1 MLKIPLPTVAS
12 PDPLGLLPE
21 QVRPLVREKGEIHD
35 YRPGDPIVAP
45 GDKGDRIRLLMS
57 GQASV
62 MLRDEEDQE
71 IAVDSL
77 HGGDIFG
84 EISFITGQPSPSD
97 SQVVADEDCQVL
109 EIASGD
115 FEEIV
120 KENPDFALS
129 VVRGLA
135 RKVMRLDRQI
145 LRSKVR
151 RRALQALISREEHI
165 FPDYVIGDYVR
176 KHLVDD
182 AQELAHSEGPVLIV
196 GETGVGKEV
205 LAHAIYRMSHHHKDV
220 FLLLDLLRGRVD
232 NPFAEVAE
240 TRSELNRD
248 ATEDQMRLFFGS
260 EELGPDGKKKE
271 TPGYVEL
278 TEDGTLL
285 VRGIEHL
292 SSHMQ
297 SQLLEAIS
305 TGRFRRIGGS
315 DFFPVRMRLIATTQL
330 DPAEISPEKH
340 PLAHGLLDRSL
351 SIPPLRKRRR
361 EISALVEHY
370 LRKYSQE
377 LRKEIVKV
385 PPETLKTLVNY
396 TWPGNDLELS
406 TTLKR
411 AVMVAEGGVLRPEDI
426 YFHLKRVEGV
436 GKFNLLRFRP
446 VRQSLLS
453 PLFPAILQ
461 SAVTPFFFILLVLLF
476 LGPADPLQ
484 NPGALFSWALGWPT
498 LIFGAFLWAR
508 FWCTLC
514 PIGFLSNLAKKILAL
529 EKPFPAFLRNH
540 SDFLVAGAVL
550 FIIWL
555 ETATNMRN
563 SPFNVGLLLVA
574 MLVSAVFVAVIFE
587 RQSWCRYLC
596 GLGGMIGVLAKT
608 SLLEMRADRNVCISQ
623 CTSNE
628 CFLGTA
634 DREGCPFGQAGPKLH
649 SNRLCKVCATCLK
662 NCPHSAIN
670 LNLRVPAQEL
680 WEIRHTNT
688 GTAFLV
694 TGIFGGLLCE
704 MIAQTPIYSWFVGL
718 LPGPPVVSFSIVF
731 GALVVAV
738 NLMLVFATS
747 FSYRVYGDSFDEN
760 YSRYGLALLP
770 VVLGSFAAFHVYYL
784 INLGVQLP
792 ILVSRMFDLEILKPL
807 IITVPPDVTRAIQQ
821 TMIWLGLAWT
831 LMVIYRLGRASAERF
846 STALAGL
853 IPHAM
858 LALVLAIVASK
869 IMDLFFYSGKA
880 LG

>member
-1 MLKIPLPTVAS
+1 MLKIPLSTDAS
-12 PDPLGLLPE
+12 ADALELLPE
-21 QVRPLVREKGEIHD
+21 QVRPLVREKGEILD
-35 YRPGDPIVAP
+35 YRPGDAIVAP
-45 GDKGDRIRLLMS
+45 GDTGDRIRFLMS

-71 IAVDSL
+71 VAVDSL
-77 HGGDIFG
+77 QRGDIFG
-84 EISFITGQPSPSD
+84 EISFITGKPSPSD
-97 SQVVADEDCQVL
+97 SEVVADEHCQVL
-109 EIASGD
+109 EIPSRD

-120 KENPDFALS
+120 KESPEFALS
-129 VVRGLA
+129 VVQGLA

-220 FLLLDLLRGRVD
+220 FLLLDLHRGRVE
-232 NPFAEVAE
+232 NPFGEFAD
-240 TRSELNRD
+240 TRSASNND

-260 EELGPDGKKKE
+260 EEMGPDGKNKE

-285 VRGIEHL
+285 VRGVEHL
-292 SSHMQ
+292 TSRMQ
-297 SQLLEAIS
+297 SELLKAIS
-305 TGRFRRIGGS
+305 TGEFRRVGGS
-315 DFFPVRMRLIATTQL
+315 DFYPVRTRLIATTEL

-361 EISALVEHY
+361 EISGLVEHY
-370 LRKYSQE
+370 LTKYSQE

-385 PPETLKTLVNY
+385 PPDTLKTLVNY

-411 AVMVAEGGVLRPEDI
+411 AVMVSEEESLKPEDI

-484 NPGALFSWALGWPT
+484 NPGALFSWALGWPM
-498 LIFGAFLWAR
+498 LVFGAFLWAR

-514 PIGFLSNLAKKILAL
+514 PIGFLSNLAKKVIAL

-540 SDFLVAGAVL
+540 SDFLVAAAVL

-555 ETATNMRN
+555 ETATTMRS
-563 SPFNVGLLLVA
+563 SPLNVGLLLVA
-574 MLVSAVFVAVIFE
+574 MLVSALFVAVIYE

-623 CTSNE
+623 CASNE
-628 CFLGTA
+628 CFLGTGE
-634 DREGCPFGQAGPKLH
+634 REGCPFGQAGPKLH
-649 SNRLCKVCATCLK
+649 SNRLCKMCATCLK

-694 TGIFGGLLCE
+694 IGMVGGLLCE
-704 MIAQTPIYSWFVGL
+704 MIAKTPIYSWLTDFF
-718 LPGPPVVSFSIVF
+718 PGPPVVKFSIIF
-731 GALVVAV
+731 CALIIVV
-738 NLMLVFATS
+738 NLMLICATS
-747 FSYRVYGDSFDEN
+747 FSYRVYGDSFEEN

-770 VVLGSFAAFHVYYL
+770 LVLGAFAAFHVYYL

-807 IITVPPDVTRAIQQ
+807 IITVPPHVTRAIQQ
-821 TMIWLGLAWT
+821 TMVWLGFAWT
-831 LMVIYRLGRASAERF
+831 LMVIYRLGRASTERF

-853 IPHAM
+853 IPHTA
-858 LALVLAIVASK
+858 LALALAVLASR
-869 IMDLFFYSGKA
+869 IMDIFFYGANASG
-880 LG
+880 

>member
-1 MLKIPLPTVAS
+1 M
-12 PDPLGLLPE
+12 
-21 QVRPLVREKGEIHD
+21 RPLVREKGEIHD
-35 YRPGDPIVAP
+35 YRPGDAIVTP
-45 GDKGDRIRLLMS
+45 GDTGDRIRLLMS

-62 MLRDEEDQE
+62 MLRDEDDQD

-77 HGGDIFG
+77 RRGDIFG
-84 EISFITGQPSPSD
+84 EISFLTGQPSPSD
-97 SQVVADEDCQVL
+97 SEVVADEDCQVL

-120 KENPDFALS
+120 KENPEFALS

-145 LRSKVR
+145 LRSKIR

-182 AQELAHSEGPVLIV
+182 AQELSQSEGPVLIV

-232 NPFAEVAE
+232 NPFAEV
-240 TRSELNRD
+240 TGPPSDLNND

-260 EELGPDGKKKE
+260 EEMGPDGRKKE
-271 TPGYVEL
+271 TPGYIEL

-285 VRGIEHL
+285 VRGVEHL
-292 SSHMQ
+292 SSGMQ
-297 SQLLEAIS
+297 SKLLEAIS
-305 TGRFRRIGGS
+305 TGRFRRVGGS
-315 DFFPVRMRLIATTQL
+315 DFYPVRIRLVATTQL
-330 DPAEISPEKH
+330 EPAEISPEIH

-370 LRKYSQE
+370 LSKYSQE

-411 AVMVAEGGVLRPEDI
+411 AVMVSEGGVLRPEDI
-426 YFHLKRVEGV
+426 YFHLKRVEGA

-498 LIFGAFLWAR
+498 LVFGAFLWAR

-514 PIGFLSNLAKKILAL
+514 PIGFLSNLAKKIMAL
-529 EKPFPAFLRNH
+529 ERPFPAFLRNH

-555 ETATNMRN
+555 ETATNMRS

-596 GLGGMIGVLAKT
+596 GLGGMIGVLSKT

-623 CTSNE
+623 CISNE
-628 CFLGTA
+628 CFMGTA
-634 DREGCPFGQAGPKLH
+634 EREGCPFGQAGPKLH

-670 LNLRVPAQEL
+670 LNLRVPA
-680 WEIRHTNT
+680 
-688 GTAFLV
+688 
-694 TGIFGGLLCE
+694 
-704 MIAQTPIYSWFVGL
+704 
-718 LPGPPVVSFSIVF
+718 
-731 GALVVAV
+731 
-738 NLMLVFATS
+738 
-747 FSYRVYGDSFDEN
+747 
-760 YSRYGLALLP
+760 
-770 VVLGSFAAFHVYYL
+770 
-784 INLGVQLP
+784 
-792 ILVSRMFDLEILKPL
+792 
-807 IITVPPDVTRAIQQ
+807 
-821 TMIWLGLAWT
+821 
-831 LMVIYRLGRASAERF
+831 
-846 STALAGL
+846 
-853 IPHAM
+853 
-858 LALVLAIVASK
+858 
-869 IMDLFFYSGKA
+869 
-880 LG
+880 